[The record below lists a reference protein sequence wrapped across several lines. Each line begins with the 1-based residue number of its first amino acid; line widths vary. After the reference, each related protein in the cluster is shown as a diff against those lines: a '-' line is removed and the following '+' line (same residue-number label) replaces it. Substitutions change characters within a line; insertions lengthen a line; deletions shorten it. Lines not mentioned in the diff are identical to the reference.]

1 MAASVS
7 VLSAKMTRRYGA
19 EKATI
24 LLINEDGGEMYS
36 ADFLNED
43 SSMPDAET
51 TLKSEIESYESL
63 ESAFLW
69 S

>member
-7 VLSAKMTRRYGA
+7 VLSAKMTRRYSA
-19 EKATI
+19 EKAAI

>member
-7 VLSAKMTRRYGA
+7 VLSAKMTRRYSA

>member
-1 MAASVS
+1 MAESVS
-7 VLSAKMTRRYGA
+7 VLSAKMTRWYSA
-19 EKATI
+19 EKAAI

-36 ADFLNED
+36 ADLLNED
-43 SSMPDAET
+43 WSMPDAET
-51 TLKSEIESYESL
+51 TLKSEIENYESP

>member
-1 MAASVS
+1 MAESVS

-19 EKATI
+19 EKAAI
-24 LLINEDGGEMYS
+24 LLMNEDGGEMYS
-36 ADFLNED
+36 TDLLNED
-43 SSMPDAET
+43 WSMPDAET
-51 TLKSEIESYESL
+51 TLKSEIENYESP

>member
-7 VLSAKMTRRYGA
+7 VLSKITRRYSA
-19 EKATI
+19 EKAAI